1 MDPALA
7 DAICL
12 RYKQLRYR
20 RGQNALATNNK
31 ETKMATATLTISGN
45 ITNDPELTYTATGAP
60 RLAFGV
66 AVNYGYTDAQGE
78 KQEKT
83 SYFNVTAWR
92 YLAENSSRTLE
103 KGIGV
108 VVTGRLEQRSY
119 EDKEGVKRSV
129 VDLIADEIGIA
140 TRSLESVQRRAK
152 QDNAGEKSA
161 PSRQANSAPRTR
173 PSTTKVSVAAGAD
186 DGEPF

>member
-1 MDPALA
+1 
-7 DAICL
+7 
-12 RYKQLRYR
+12 
-20 RGQNALATNNK
+20 
-31 ETKMATATLTISGN
+31 MATATLTISGN
-45 ITNDPELTYTATGAP
+45 VTNDPELTYTQSGAP

-92 YLAENSSRTLE
+92 YLAENSARTLE

-140 TRSLESVQRRAK
+140 TRSLESVERRVK
-152 QDNAGEKSA
+152 QDNGGQQA
-161 PSRQANSAPRTR
+161 PARQQAAPRTR
-173 PSTTKVSVAAGAD
+173 PATAKVVAAATP

>member
-1 MDPALA
+1 
-7 DAICL
+7 
-12 RYKQLRYR
+12 
-20 RGQNALATNNK
+20 
-31 ETKMATATLTISGN
+31 MATATLTISGN
-45 ITNDPELTYTATGAP
+45 VTNDPELTYTQSGAP

-66 AVNYGYTDAQGE
+66 AVNYGYTDANGE

-92 YLAENSSRTLE
+92 YLAENSARTLE

-119 EDKEGVKRSV
+119 EDKEGNKRSV

-140 TRSLESVQRRAK
+140 TRSLESIERRAK
-152 QDNAGEKSA
+152 QENGGQQQQ
-161 PSRQANSAPRTR
+161 SRPAAAAPRTR
-173 PSTTKVSVAAGAD
+173 PATAKVAVGAEPE
-186 DGEPF
+186 GEPF

>member
-1 MDPALA
+1 
-7 DAICL
+7 
-12 RYKQLRYR
+12 
-20 RGQNALATNNK
+20 
-31 ETKMATATLTISGN
+31 MATATLTISGN
-45 ITNDPELTYTATGAP
+45 VTNDPELTMTNNGTA

-78 KQEKT
+78 RQEKT

-92 YLAENSSRTLE
+92 YLAEDTAKVLE

-119 EDKEGVKRSV
+119 EDKEGNKRSV

-140 TRSLESVQRRAK
+140 TRSLESIQRRVR
-152 QDNAGEKSA
+152 QAGEGKGGQQK
-161 PSRQANSAPRTR
+161 PSAPRNAPRLRNATA
-173 PSTTKVSVAAGAD
+173 PVAVGAD

>member
-1 MDPALA
+1 
-7 DAICL
+7 
-12 RYKQLRYR
+12 
-20 RGQNALATNNK
+20 
-31 ETKMATATLTISGN
+31 MATATLTISGN
-45 ITNDPELTYTATGAP
+45 VTNDPELTYTQSGAP

-92 YLAENSSRTLE
+92 FLAENSARTVE

-119 EDKEGVKRSV
+119 EDKDGIKRSV

-140 TRSLESVQRRAK
+140 TRSLESVERRVK
-152 QDNAGEKSA
+152 QDNGGQQQA
-161 PSRQANSAPRTR
+161 PARQQSAPRTR
-173 PSTTKVSVAAGAD
+173 PATAKVAATAPAGE
-186 DGEPF
+186 EPF

>member
-1 MDPALA
+1 
-7 DAICL
+7 
-12 RYKQLRYR
+12 
-20 RGQNALATNNK
+20 
-31 ETKMATATLTISGN
+31 MATATLSISGN
-45 ITNDPELTYTATGAP
+45 VTNDPELTFTANGAA
-60 RLAFGV
+60 RLSFGV

-92 YLAENSSRTLE
+92 YLAENSARTLE

-119 EDKEGVKRSV
+119 EDKDGVKRSA

-140 TRSLESVQRRAK
+140 TRSLESVERRAK
-152 QDNAGEKSA
+152 QENTQQGGAPQARPKAGLRSM
-161 PSRQANSAPRTR
+161 PM
-173 PSTTKVSVAAGAD
+173 TTKAVQFTPDTSE
-186 DGEPF
+186 EPF

>member
-1 MDPALA
+1 
-7 DAICL
+7 
-12 RYKQLRYR
+12 
-20 RGQNALATNNK
+20 
-31 ETKMATATLTISGN
+31 MATATLTISGN
-45 ITNDPELTYTATGAP
+45 VTNDPELTYTASGAP

-92 YLAENSSRTLE
+92 YLAENSARTLE

-119 EDKEGVKRSV
+119 EDKEGVKRSA

-140 TRSLESVQRRAK
+140 TRSLESVERRAK
-152 QDNAGEKSA
+152 QENATGNQVQAAPRSA
-161 PSRQANSAPRTR
+161 SASAPRTR
-173 PSTTKVSVAAGAD
+173 PATTKVSVATD
-186 DGEPF
+186 EGEPF

>member
-1 MDPALA
+1 
-7 DAICL
+7 
-12 RYKQLRYR
+12 
-20 RGQNALATNNK
+20 
-31 ETKMATATLTISGN
+31 MATATLTISGN
-45 ITNDPELTYTATGAP
+45 VTNDPELTYTQNGAA

-66 AVNYGYTDAQGE
+66 AVNYGYTDANGE

-92 YLAENSSRTLE
+92 YLAENSARTLE

-119 EDKEGVKRSV
+119 EDKEGNKRSA

-140 TRSLESVQRRAK
+140 TRSLESIERRVK
-152 QDNAGEKSA
+152 QENGGQQT
-161 PSRQANSAPRTR
+161 PTRQQASAPRTR
-173 PSTTKVSVAAGAD
+173 PATTKVAATATPEGD
-186 DGEPF
+186 PF

>member
-1 MDPALA
+1 
-7 DAICL
+7 
-12 RYKQLRYR
+12 
-20 RGQNALATNNK
+20 
-31 ETKMATATLTISGN
+31 MATATLTISGN
-45 ITNDPELTYTATGAP
+45 VTNDPELTYTANGAP

-78 KQEKT
+78 RQEKT

-92 YLAENSSRTLE
+92 YLAENSARVLA

-140 TRSLESVQRRAK
+140 TRSIESVERRAK
-152 QDNAGEKSA
+152 QDNPESKPAGRPA
-161 PSRQANSAPRTR
+161 APRTR
-173 PSTTKVSVAAGAD
+173 PAMAKAAVGAD
-186 DGEPF
+186 EGEPF

>member
-1 MDPALA
+1 
-7 DAICL
+7 
-12 RYKQLRYR
+12 
-20 RGQNALATNNK
+20 
-31 ETKMATATLTISGN
+31 MATATLTISGN
-45 ITNDPELTYTATGAP
+45 VTNDPELTFTATGAA

-66 AVNYGYTDAQGE
+66 AVNYGFTDAQGE

-92 YLAENSSRTLE
+92 YLAENSARTLE

-129 VDLIADEIGIA
+129 VDLIAEEIGIA
-140 TRSLESVQRRAK
+140 TRSLETVQRRAK
-152 QDNAGEKSA
+152 QDNPTNGGNAQA
-161 PSRQANSAPRTR
+161 RPSNSASPRTR
-173 PSTTKVSVAAGAD
+173 PSTTKVAVAVTD
-186 DGEPF
+186 EGEPF

>member
-1 MDPALA
+1 
-7 DAICL
+7 
-12 RYKQLRYR
+12 
-20 RGQNALATNNK
+20 
-31 ETKMATATLTISGN
+31 MATATLTISGN
-45 ITNDPELTYTATGAP
+45 VTNDPELTFTATGAA

-92 YLAENSSRTLE
+92 YLAENSARTLE

-140 TRSLESVQRRAK
+140 TRSLETIQRRVK
-152 QDNAGEKSA
+152 QDNAG
-161 PSRQANSAPRTR
+161 NSGNSQGRTGNATPRTR
-173 PSTTKVSVAAGAD
+173 PSTTKVAVSVAD
-186 DGEPF
+186 EGEPF

>member
-1 MDPALA
+1 
-7 DAICL
+7 
-12 RYKQLRYR
+12 
-20 RGQNALATNNK
+20 
-31 ETKMATATLTISGN
+31 MATATLTISGN
-45 ITNDPELTYTATGAP
+45 ITNDPKLEYTQSGAP

-66 AVNYGYTDAQGE
+66 AVNYGYTDANGE

-92 YLAENSSRTLE
+92 YLAENSARVLE

-119 EDKEGVKRSV
+119 EDKEGVKKSV

-140 TRSLESVQRRAK
+140 TRSLETIQRRVK
-152 QDNAGEKSA
+152 QENGNSQPA
-161 PSRQANSAPRTR
+161 RTQAAPRTR
-173 PSTTKVSVAAGAD
+173 PATTKVAASVAGD
-186 DGEPF
+186 ESEPF

>member
-1 MDPALA
+1 
-7 DAICL
+7 
-12 RYKQLRYR
+12 
-20 RGQNALATNNK
+20 
-31 ETKMATATLTISGN
+31 MATATLTISGN
-45 ITNDPELTYTATGAP
+45 LTDDPELTYTSGGAP

-66 AVNYGYTDAQGE
+66 AVNYNYTDANGE

-92 YLAENSSRTLE
+92 YLAENSARTLE

-119 EDKEGVKRSV
+119 VDKEGNKKSV

-140 TRSLESVQRRAK
+140 TRSLETIQRRVK
-152 QDNAGEKSA
+152 QDNGNTQTAR
-161 PSRQANSAPRTR
+161 PQAAPRTR
-173 PSTTKVSVAAGAD
+173 PSTQKVTATTPS